1 MNVLLQKLTS
11 LFGLSSFRP
20 HQREVIEDVLA
31 GHDVVCVMPTGAGK
45 SLCFQFPAA
54 MQRGLTIIVSPLI
67 SLMADQVQQLRD
79 LRIPAMVLNSAQ
91 SSEAQK
97 NTLATLERGFS
108 GLLYVAPERF
118 FVGGFA
124 SRLSKLK
131 PQLFVI
137 DEAHCISSWGHDF
150 RPEYSRLGEVRSRLG
165 SPRTIA
171 LTATAT
177 PQVRDDISTQLAL
190 TNPRVHVTGFD
201 RPNLAY
207 SCKHLEEES
216 LKDDQLLAFIRQ
228 TPGSGIVYC
237 STRRTVERVTSLLSG
252 KLRGRSVCAYH
263 AGMDQ
268 AARTSNQERFMQT
281 PGAIVV
287 ATNAFG
293 MGINKPDTR
302 FVVHYNLP
310 GTVEAYYQE
319 AGRAGRDGAPAT
331 CVLFFSTADRRT
343 QEFFINNLGD
353 NNPTL
358 SPAAV
363 RELQQHAQKKL
374 LTLMEFTRSS
384 QCRRKS
390 ILEYFGDGSEING
403 CACDNCTRHGTSAQ
417 VRPDVAKV
425 SLETALLVRTV
436 IAAIA
441 RTQMRGP
448 YGAGVIADVLRGSN
462 SEKLQRVELEKLSV
476 FGRLR
481 EYTQQELVAI
491 LHRLIEAGLA
501 RQHAVDA
508 SGLRPVI
515 TLTVSGIAV
524 MKEESPVPPM
534 LHDVG
539 RRTAAQRGTKRKCV
553 SNSEELDSSAAGRF
567 ERLRAVRAAIA
578 RKRELPAF
586 VIMHDSVLR
595 EIARQAPDDLVALS
609 QIKGVGP
616 SKLNQFGNDLL
627 RALKEV

>member
-1 MNVLLQKLTS
+1 
-11 LFGLSSFRP
+11 
-20 HQREVIEDVLA
+20 
-31 GHDVVCVMPTGAGK
+31 
-45 SLCFQFPAA
+45 
-54 MQRGLTIIVSPLI
+54 
-67 SLMADQVQQLRD
+67 
-79 LRIPAMVLNSAQ
+79 
-91 SSEAQK
+91 
-97 NTLATLERGFS
+97 
-108 GLLYVAPERF
+108 
-118 FVGGFA
+118 
-124 SRLSKLK
+124 
-131 PQLFVI
+131 
-137 DEAHCISSWGHDF
+137 
-150 RPEYSRLGEVRSRLG
+150 
-165 SPRTIA
+165 
-171 LTATAT
+171 
-177 PQVRDDISTQLAL
+177 
-190 TNPRVHVTGFD
+190 
-201 RPNLAY
+201 
-207 SCKHLEEES
+207 
-216 LKDDQLLAFIRQ
+216 
-228 TPGSGIVYC
+228 
-237 STRRTVERVTSLLSG
+237 
-252 KLRGRSVCAYH
+252 
-263 AGMDQ
+263 
-268 AARTSNQERFMQT
+268 MQT

-358 SPAAV
+358 SRDAV
-363 RELQQHAQKKL
+363 HELQQHAQKKL
-374 LTLMEFTRSS
+374 LTLLEFTRSS
-384 QCRRKS
+384 QCRRRS
-390 ILEYFGDGSEING
+390 ILQYFGDSSEISG
-403 CACDNCTRHGTSAQ
+403 CACDNCTRHGASAQ
-417 VRPDVAKV
+417 VRQDAAKV
-425 SLETALLVRTV
+425 SPETALLVRTV

-462 SEKLQRVELEKLSV
+462 SERLRRAELEKLSV
-476 FGRLR
+476 FGKLR

-524 MKEESPVPPM
+524 MKEEAPVPPM

-539 RRTAAQRGTKRKCV
+539 RRAAAQRDSKKKSV
-553 SNSEELDSSAAGRF
+553 ANSEELDSIAAGRF
-567 ERLRAVRAAIA
+567 ERLRAARAAIA